1 MSNLVSVSK
10 NWDQLVQTFFNPL
23 SSPFFCHEYC
33 FTFGSSSINLHA
45 FQPWSYS
52 CLQSIPAL
60 PSPQQHF
67 THRTRSCPHD
77 AMLCMP
83 SLCHLFVDCWHVVC
97 FCFSFQF
104 FHAQHYT
111 EEVLC
116 IPCQFQYVLP
126 AHSCLAFILYLASLL
141 FLLIF
146 LLMLSPCWTGS
157 GCFEL
162 RHFLRFA
169 RGLPPCATC
178 LHP

>member
-1 MSNLVSVSK
+1 MPSSHDLTPV
-10 NWDQLVQTFFNPL
+10 
-23 SSPFFCHEYC
+23 SSP
-33 FTFGSSSINLHA
+33 S
-45 FQPWSYS
+45 
-52 CLQSIPAL
+52 PAL
-60 PSPQQHF
+60 PSSQKHF
-67 THRTRSCPHD
+67 THCTHSSPHD

-104 FHAQHYT
+104 FNAQYYT

-141 FLLIF
+141 FILVL
-146 LLMLSPCWTGS
+146 LLMLSPFGTGS

-162 RHFLRFA
+162 IHFLRFA
-169 RGLPPCATC
+169 RGMLFHSSC